1 MSAIIKAV
9 LHLKALS
16 SFHTTPSIL
25 ASHHCSS
32 TKPSLWTQNVSSMA
46 EIGIIASVLQIADIG
61 LRLSLRLYTFGETV
75 ASADNSMKSISKDL
89 SLTSNVLKELAQTLD
104 GGRISRTC
112 SPGAFQAADDIVK
125 ECLSIF
131 QEMDQVLVKKSVKTK
146 SPEKDRR
153 IKAAHVLERLRWPF
167 VKGKIELLTSNLER
181 HKTSLALMLGA
192 IAFDNRGN
200 ER

>member
-1 MSAIIKAV
+1 M
-9 LHLKALS
+9 LHLNALS
-16 SFHTTPSIL
+16 SFHTPSIL

-75 ASADNSMKSISKDL
+75 ASANNSMISISKDL
-89 SLTSNVLKELAQTLD
+89 SFTSNVFKELAQTLD
-104 GGRISRTC
+104 GGRISRRC
-112 SPGAFQAADDIVK
+112 SPGAFQSADDIVK

-131 QEMDQVLVKKSVKTK
+131 QEMDQVLVKNSTKTK
-146 SPEKDRR
+146 SPEKDTGVTG
-153 IKAAHVLERLRWPF
+153 AHVFERSRWPF
-167 VKGKIELLTSNLER
+167 VKGKIELLMSNLER
-181 HKTSLALMLGA
+181 HKTSLVLILNLIALN
-192 IAFDNRGN
+192 DRGN